1 MRFFIQH
8 ETRYQ
13 YSAPV
18 FLEPHVVRLT
28 PRVGPTQV
36 LHRFNLDIDP
46 APVGRAD
53 GLDAENNTFTQIW
66 FEGLHTQLALLAELE
81 IDTLSSNPFAGLLTD
96 ATDRLPLVLSRDLQT
111 RLSPYLSAVDNPLT
125 ETWVRTLMDGAGGDT
140 LAFLTGL
147 CDDLCTNITLVRRME
162 PGIQP
167 AVTTLETRRGACRDL
182 ALLFIEASRSV
193 GIPARFVS
201 GYQRVDDDAS
211 HPDLHA
217 WAEIFLPG
225 LGWRGYDA
233 AQGLAVTDDHVVLSA
248 SATPENTAPVIG
260 SFRGK
265 GESSVHYSI
274 KIETSELSRLG
285 HRERGL
291 RNEA

>member
-8 ETRYQ
+8 QTRYQ

-18 FLEPHVVRLT
+18 FLDPHVVRLT
-28 PRVGPTQV
+28 PRIDPTQV

-46 APVGRAD
+46 APVGRVD
-53 GLDAENNTFTQIW
+53 GLDAENNTFAQIW
-66 FEGLHTQLALLAELE
+66 FEGLHTQLALRAELE
-81 IDTLSSNPFAGLLTD
+81 IETLARNPFAGLLTD

-111 RLSPYLSAVDNPLT
+111 RLSPYLSTVDHPLT
-125 ETWVRTLMDGAGGDT
+125 ETWVRTLMDGVGGDT
-140 LAFLTGL
+140 LAFLSGL
-147 CDDLCTNITLVRRME
+147 CADLYTRITRVRRME

-167 AVTTLETRRGACRDL
+167 AVTTLETGRGACRDL

-193 GIPARFVS
+193 GIPARFIS
-201 GYQRVDDDAS
+201 GYQRLGDDQTR
-211 HPDLHA
+211 PDRHA
-217 WAEIFLPG
+217 WAEVFLPG

-233 AQGLAVTDDHVVLSA
+233 AQGLAVADDHVVLSA
-248 SATPENTAPVIG
+248 SAAPENTAPVIG

-274 KIETSELSRLG
+274 KIETSELSPLG
-285 HRERGL
+285 HRERG
-291 RNEA
+291 